1 MRYAQLIGSI
11 AIWIVCVP
19 VAIGESTPPSSSTR
33 TNTPPVE
40 RPATMQ
46 APAWIER
53 LAQPLPDDGPRAEGQ
68 SSGIDGLA
76 WQEGRSAYKKG
87 AWSEAQRFFEK
98 IVRDHP
104 ESSLVPSA
112 KAYLVELS
120 LRDVA
125 VTQNRPEAIQGY
137 KKLLRDHPQSSN
149 ARRAEWR
156 IADLYFEQ
164 GWFQEAQAFYEQ
176 AMAHSLH
183 LPFDGNRALLGL
195 GHTLMATG
203 KWRDAEHAFANMR
216 KRSESDS
223 LLQGATVGLAHAL
236 FRQQRLAEAQ
246 PIYDL
251 SYRRWPHLVKGDPVT
266 LQRYAITEAHVHH
279 DVSARD
285 LMLLFYNLYPR
296 HGYAPKALLHVA
308 ETLRSAGQA
317 PLAEFV
323 YALIPSIY
331 PQSQLDSTVKLRLA
345 TLLTQSRV
353 SNDGNILSPTIGA
366 MIHNVTVPI
375 DTTTSYRALLEEIA
389 IREADTPT
397 GSEALFYLGQEYEKR
412 NELNEAIRTYKE
424 VTFRTARGSELWATK
439 ATARLS
445 ALLMPWIE
453 AAIASHDDWT
463 VVSLYHRHG
472 VMAEQR
478 YARSPVLLEIAESHK
493 RLGFMA
499 EAVRLFQQVLK
510 VQKDS
515 TLVEPALL
523 GLGKLYLDQQDPEA
537 ARKVLERYRFQF
549 PLGRYDGEVL
559 HLLIS
564 AMRQQR
570 DLQSLLLLCRTWLV
584 RHPVHRERPDMYV
597 QLAKTLGEL
606 EKLGE
611 SALAYE
617 EAFKAG
623 ATQSVATLLSYAD
636 TLSRLNRHESAIAAY
651 RSVLEKKPT
660 AQQAEW
666 AHLQMAK
673 HWTAL
678 KQYDR
683 ATIALA
689 ELDIADDQMINRV
702 AASLKLS
709 LQTARQS
716 QKVKE
721 L

>member
-1 MRYAQLIGSI
+1 MAS
-11 AIWIVCVP
+11 
-19 VAIGESTPPSSSTR
+19 GESTPPSFSNR
-33 TNTPPVE
+33 ANTPPAE
-40 RPATMQ
+40 RPATTQ

-53 LAQPLPDDGPRAEGQ
+53 LAQPLPDNGPRPEGQ

-76 WQEGRSAYKKG
+76 WQEGLSAYKKG
-87 AWSEAQRFFEK
+87 AWVDAQRFFEK
-98 IVRDHP
+98 IVKDHP

-112 KAYLVELS
+112 RAFLVELS
-120 LRDVA
+120 LRDESSGPNRSEA
-125 VTQNRPEAIQGY
+125 VQEY

-183 LPFDGNRALLGL
+183 LPFDGDRALLGL
-195 GHTLMATG
+195 GHTFMATG
-203 KWRDAEHAFANMR
+203 KWRDAEHAFSSLR
-216 KRSESDS
+216 KRSENDQ

-236 FRQQRLAEAQ
+236 FRQKRFSEAQ
-246 PIYDL
+246 PLYDL
-251 SYRRWPHLVKGDPVT
+251 SYRRWPHLVHRDPVT
-266 LQRYAITEAHVHH
+266 LQRYAVTEAQLHH

-296 HGYAPKALLHVA
+296 HEYAPKALLQVA
-308 ETLRSAGQA
+308 ENLRSGGRR
-317 PLAEFV
+317 PLAEFM

-331 PQSQLDSTVKLRLA
+331 PQSQLDSMVKLRLA
-345 TLLTQSRV
+345 TLMTENNV
-353 SNDGNILSPTIGA
+353 SAAGGILSPTIGA
-366 MIHNVTVPI
+366 MIRNVTAPI
-375 DTTTSYRALLEEIA
+375 QTDASYRALLKEIA
-389 IREADTPT
+389 IREADNPT
-397 GSEALFYLGQEYEKR
+397 GSEALFYLGQEYEHT
-412 NELNEAIRTYKE
+412 NDLNHAIRTYKE
-424 VTFRTARGSELWATK
+424 VTFRTASGSEAWALR
-439 ATARLS
+439 AAERLS
-445 ALLMPWIE
+445 AILIPWIE
-453 AAIASHDDWT
+453 AAIAAHDDWT
-463 VVSLYHRHG
+463 VVSLFHRHG
-472 VMAEQR
+472 AMAEQR
-478 YARSPVLLEIAESHK
+478 YARSPVLLEIAESHR
-493 RLGFMA
+493 RLGFTT
-499 EAVRLFQQVLK
+499 EAVRLFQHVLK
-510 VQKDS
+510 AQKDS
-515 TLVEPALL
+515 ALVEPALM
-523 GLGKLYLDQQDPEA
+523 GLGKLYLDQRDSEA

-549 PLGRYDGEVL
+549 PLGRYEGEAL

-570 DLQSLLLLCRTWLV
+570 DLQGLLHLCRTWLL
-584 RHPVHRERPDMYV
+584 RHPVHRERPAMYL

-636 TLSRLNRHESAIAAY
+636 TLSRLNRHESAIGVY
-651 RSVLEKKPT
+651 QSVLETKPK
-660 AQQAEW
+660 AHQAEW
-666 AHLQMAK
+666 AHLQTAK

-683 ATIALA
+683 ATVALA
-689 ELDIADDQMINRV
+689 ELDGADDQMVNRI
-702 AASLKLS
+702 AASLKIS

-716 QKVKE
+716 QKAKA